1 MPLCQTRLQVRS
13 CRASTYR
20 SLCQTHFP
28 VGLVLSVP
36 LCQTHFPVGLVLS
49 VPLCQTHFPVGLVL
63 SVPLCQTHFQVG
75 LVGQIPIGPSVSDP
89 HSSSSGRS
97 CVTVI
102 IYHSQHSHVR
112 PTLKCLSDP
121 TTHVSDPTGSSLT
134 GPVGQS
140 VPLYQTHPEV
150 FLQELSDN

>member
-1 MPLCQTRLQVRS
+1 MSDPLSGRS
-13 CRASTYR
+13 CAISPFVSDPLSGR
-20 SLCQTHFP
+20 SCAISPSVSDPLS
-28 VGLVLSVP
+28 GRSVP
-36 LCQTHFPVGLVLS
+36 LY
-49 VPLCQTHFPVGLVL
+49 
-63 SVPLCQTHFQVG
+63 QTHFQVG

-150 FLQELSDN
+150 FLQDLSDN